1 MAKVIELLERTF
13 QMWVEKRWLKEIDK
27 AVDRYKKAQSK
38 ANREYFVMK
47 KLCERYNELYH
58 RNLMGAEDGSD
69 KNR

>member
-1 MAKVIELLERTF
+1 MEKVLERFKRTF
-13 QMWVEKRWLKEIDK
+13 EMWAEKRWLKEIDK

-58 RNLMGAEDGSD
+58 RNLMEVKDG
-69 KNR
+69 K

>member
-1 MAKVIELLERTF
+1 MADFLKEMLE
-13 QMWVEKRWLKEIDK
+13 MWREKMWLKEIDK

-58 RNLMGAEDGSD
+58 RNLMEAEDG
-69 KNR
+69 K